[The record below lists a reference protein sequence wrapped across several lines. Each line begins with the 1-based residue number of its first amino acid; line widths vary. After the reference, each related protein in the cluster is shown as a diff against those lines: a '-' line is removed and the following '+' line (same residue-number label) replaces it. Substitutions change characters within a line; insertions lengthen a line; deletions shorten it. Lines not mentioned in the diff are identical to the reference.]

1 MERTSRIPADVK
13 VVVLP
18 RKTGVLREQLP
29 SIAVF
34 TLTAVAAGFGV
45 AATGTALGVW
55 MVIGL
60 LSVAAVVLELL
71 IVRSDAAL
79 GPALAADTEHVWVRV
94 GGFLVPRSVRLEW
107 PEITGIG
114 LRSWQGRRR
123 ATARYLTITVT
134 DAARAVLEDVL
145 NRNTRRLAATFGSPL
160 AISEQHKA
168 TSLDEAV
175 RGLRALAPD
184 GVRFTNV

>member
-1 MERTSRIPADVK
+1 VERTSRIPADVK
-13 VVVLP
+13 VVVQP
-18 RKTGVLREQLP
+18 RRTGVLREQLP
-29 SIAVF
+29 SIVVF

-45 AATGTALGVW
+45 VATGTAFGVW

-60 LSVAAVVLELL
+60 LCVAAVVVELL

-79 GPALAADTEHVWVRV
+79 GPALAADTDHVWVRI
-94 GGFLVPRSVRLEW
+94 GGFLTPRSVRLEW

-134 DAARAVLEDVL
+134 DTARGTLEDL
-145 NRNTRRLAATFGSPL
+145 LDRNGRRLAATFGSPL
-160 AISEQHKA
+160 AISGQHKA
-168 TSLDEAV
+168 TSLDSAI
-175 RGLRALAPD
+175 RGLRDLAPD
-184 GVRFTNV
+184 GVRFTET